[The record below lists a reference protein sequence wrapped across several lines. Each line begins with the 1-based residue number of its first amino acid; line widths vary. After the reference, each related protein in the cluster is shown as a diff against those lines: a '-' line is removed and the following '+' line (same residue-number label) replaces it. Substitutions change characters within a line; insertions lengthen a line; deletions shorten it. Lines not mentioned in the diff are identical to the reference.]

1 MLRHSPSS
9 MLRVFLLVLNILRM
23 NLKFILMNLNKLVL
37 ELSLIHTVL
46 SFTILRLHVGLIMG
60 PLVIHG
66 IYLSRVLP
74 IIISG
79 PRNLPMNNIMR

>member
-1 MLRHSPSS
+1 MLRQSPLS

-37 ELSLIHTVL
+37 ELSQIHTVL
-46 SFTILRLHVGLIMG
+46 SFTILRLHVGLIMD
-60 PLVIHG
+60 PPVIHG

-79 PRNLPMNNIMR
+79 PRNLLMNNIMR